1 LNELVQYHVRVKADT
16 GAGSQFVMR
25 EPRLLKAGDRFSWQ
39 GHSYRVVSVRFDP
52 ARAHMTAITAER
64 AGS

>member
-1 LNELVQYHVRVKADT
+1 MTELVQYHVRVKDS

-25 EPRLLKAGDRFSWQ
+25 EPRLLRAGDRFGWQ

-52 ARAHMTAITAER
+52 ARSHQAAITVER
-64 AGS
+64 AAN